1 MATHLDLE
9 EQEQLAELKH
19 FWNTY
24 GNLISWVL
32 IAVLGAYAAWN
43 GWQYWQ
49 RHQATQA
56 AALYDEVE
64 RSVASRDIQ
73 RMQRSLSDM
82 QERFASSMQAQQ
94 ASQLVAKAFAE
105 QGKTTEAKA
114 AWGWLVQKAT
124 DPAYADVA
132 RLRLASQA
140 MQDKQY
146 DQALEQLKG
155 VSEAM
160 QGLAS
165 DMQGDVLQ
173 LQGKQAE
180 AVVAY
185 QKAWAL
191 LPQNIQYRRL
201 LQAKLNAL
209 GAEPA
214 TTVEGKS

>member
-94 ASQLVAKAFAE
+94 ASQLVAKALAE

-155 VSEAM
+155 VSQAM
-160 QGLAS
+160 QGLAA

-180 AVVAY
+180 AVAAY
-185 QKAWAL
+185 QKAWSQ
-191 LPQNIQYRRL
+191 LPQNTPYRRL

-214 TTVEGKS
+214 TAVEGKS